1 MPRSVYARFHR
12 MQDEIIRAAMPYPE
26 GRFEGRGIVVCAG
39 GPRLFTCAWVG
50 INMLRRVLGCT
61 LPIQVWYL
69 GPEEMDARMVA
80 LLGTL
85 GVECVDAYEVR
96 IGPPARKLGGW
107 ECKPYAILHSP
118 FQEVILLDADNV
130 PIVEPTF
137 LFETEAYRET
147 GAVFWPDIGGLAPR
161 STIWAVCRVPYRREP
176 PFESGQM
183 VIDKARSWKALALTM
198 HLNEHSD
205 FYYQHMNGDKETFH
219 MAWRMLDQPYGMPP
233 HPPRPLR
240 SPLPAGQVVHALRQH
255 DFQGRAVFQHRLGA
269 KWILRGVNCAVP
281 GFQYHEECMG
291 FLRELA
297 DRWDGRVAGDGGS
310 PLTSDTPATPGRWFR
325 YVRVSSDER
334 RLELLPDHRIGRGGS
349 RCERRWRVIMEGG
362 SPRLEIL
369 GDRFVTC
376 RLARHA
382 DGVWRGRWLRFER
395 MPVELT
401 ALSPDGDAWIVGG
414 EPPAAP
420 STGPIGKASCAG
432 EAPIDAVYLRVNGQS
447 GALTVRGPY
456 KGASGHDHHVREFVR
471 HLARRGIRQQLID
484 VPEWGSRE
492 LPPRS
497 RDPWFDTLG
506 APVESKAV
514 LHFCMPHQVRPA
526 RGRLNVNYT
535 MFEANRIPGS
545 WVRHNLRH
553 DLVILPTA
561 SSREAWVESGF
572 PAERIRLCPLGVDPA
587 RFHPAVEPLPLDDRQ
602 GRPVREYR
610 TRVLNVSEISPR
622 KNLLGLLRVWLRA
635 TTRDDDAIL
644 ILKVGRQPPGCTVLL
659 MRDLDALERAIGKTR
674 RESAPVLFSDQVFPD
689 PEMPS
694 LFAAATHYWSMSHG
708 EGWDQPMVEAGAT
721 GLRLIAPMHSAY
733 TAYLDASVARM
744 IPARLVPARL
754 DGGGR
759 VGPPFEGMEWWEPD
773 EEAAGEAIR
782 EALSGA
788 DHGSPTP
795 RARIAADLTWEKAT
809 DRLIAILDE
818 LHAWH
823 RRQL

>member
-1 MPRSVYARFHR
+1 MYASFHR
-12 MQDEIIRAAMPYPE
+12 MQDEIIRATMPYPE

-69 GPEEMDARMVA
+69 GREEMDARMVA

-85 GVECVDAYEVR
+85 DVECVDAYQAR

-137 LFETEAYRET
+137 LFETEAYGET
-147 GAVFWPDIGGLAPR
+147 GAIFWPDIGCLAPR
-161 STIWAVCRVPYRREP
+161 STIWAVCRVPYRQEP

-240 SPLPAGQVVHALRQH
+240 SPLQAGQVVHVLRQH
-255 DFQGRAVFQHRLGA
+255 DFQGRAVLQHRIGA

-310 PLTSDTPATPGRWFR
+310 PSLTSDTPATPGRWFT

-401 ALSPDGDAWIVGG
+401 ALSPDGDAWIGVGELVLPAPVELRAVGG
-414 EPPAAP
+414 R
-420 STGPIGKASCAG
+420 SM
-432 EAPIDAVYLRVNGQS
+432 N

-456 KGASGHDHHVREFVR
+456 RGASGHDHHVREFVR
-471 HLARRGIRQQLID
+471 HLARRGIRQQLIE
-484 VPEWGSRE
+484 VPEWSSGE
-492 LPPRS
+492 LPPHA

-506 APVESKAV
+506 APVEATAV

-535 MFEANRIPGS
+535 MFEANRIPPS
-545 WVRHNLRH
+545 WVRHNLLH

-561 SSREAWVESGF
+561 SSREAWVASGF

-587 RFHPAVEPLPLDDRQ
+587 RFHPAVRPLPLNDRN

-635 TTRDDDAIL
+635 TARDDDTIL
-644 ILKVGRQPPGCTVLL
+644 ILKVGRRPPGCAVRL
-659 MRDLDALERAIGKTR
+659 MRDFDALERAIGKTR
-674 RESAPVLFSDQVFPD
+674 KESAPVLFSDQVLPD
-689 PEMPS
+689 SEMPR

-733 TAYLDASVARM
+733 TAYLEASVARM
-744 IPARLVPARL
+744 IPARLVPARF

-759 VGPPFEGMEWWEPD
+759 VGPLFAGTEWWDPD
-773 EEAAGEAIR
+773 EEAAAEAIR
-782 EALSGA
+782 EAVSGA
-788 DHGSPTP
+788 DQDPRTV
-795 RARIAADLTWEKAT
+795 RARITAELTWEKAT
-809 DRLIAILDE
+809 DQLITILEE
-818 LHAWH
+818 LHDRH
-823 RRQL
+823 RRPF